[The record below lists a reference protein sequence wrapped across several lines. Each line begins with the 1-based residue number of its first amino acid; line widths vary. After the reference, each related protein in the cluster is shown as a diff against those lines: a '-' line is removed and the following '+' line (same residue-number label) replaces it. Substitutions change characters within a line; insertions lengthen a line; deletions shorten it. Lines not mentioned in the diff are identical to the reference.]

1 MLPEIHEKIPK
12 VNTIMEDDPA
22 ANPSSPSVKFVPLES
37 ATTVSY
43 THLRAHET
51 N

>member
-22 ANPSSPSVKFVPLES
+22 ANPSSPSVRFVPFES
-37 ATTVSY
+37 ATIINVTII
-43 THLRAHET
+43 T
-51 N
+51 

>member
-22 ANPSSPSVKFVPLES
+22 ANPSSPSVKLTELAQP
-37 ATTVSY
+37 TI
-43 THLRAHET
+43 T
-51 N
+51 NEANR